1 MRGSFSTGFEKNME
15 TKPFT
20 YYHPIV
26 VRYADLDPQG
36 HVNNAAYMTYLE
48 SARLGY
54 YERAGLWSPEQ
65 GGQTGMVVARAEMD
79 YLAPIVY
86 GQPLRVG
93 VRLEKLG
100 TKSML
105 FAFQVEAA
113 DGGRIFAR
121 GLSVMVAY
129 DNINET
135 SRPIPPEW
143 REKLAE
149 FEGKMENDATA

>member
-1 MRGSFSTGFEKNME
+1 MK

-54 YERAGLWSPEQ
+54 YERAGLWSPEK
-65 GGQTGMVVARAEMD
+65 GEHTGMVVARAEMD

-100 TKSML
+100 SKSML
-105 FAFQVEAA
+105 FAFQVESA
-113 DGGRIFAR
+113 DGGRVFAR

-129 DNINET
+129 DNVNET
-135 SRPIPPEW
+135 SRLVQPEW

-149 FEGKMENDATA
+149 FEGKTENDATA

>member
-1 MRGSFSTGFEKNME
+1 ME
-15 TKPFT
+15 SKSFT
-20 YYHPIV
+20 YYHPIT

-54 YERAGLWSPEQ
+54 YERTGIWSPHS
-65 GGQTGMVVARAEMD
+65 GDHTGMVVAHAEID

-86 GQPLRVG
+86 GQVLRVG

-100 TKSML
+100 TKSMI

-113 DGGRIFAR
+113 DGGRVFAT

-129 DNINET
+129 DNAAEA
-135 SRPIPPEW
+135 SRPVPQEW
-143 REKLAE
+143 REKLLD
-149 FEGKMENDATA
+149 FEGKMENDETA

>member
-1 MRGSFSTGFEKNME
+1 ME

-36 HVNNAAYMTYLE
+36 HVNNAAYMTYME

-65 GGQTGMVVARAEMD
+65 GEHTGMVVARAEID
-79 YLAPIVY
+79 YLAPVIY

-105 FAFQVEAA
+105 FGFQVESAE
-113 DGGRIFAR
+113 GEQIFAR
-121 GLSVMVAY
+121 GQSVMVAY
-129 DNINET
+129 DNAKGA
-135 SRPIPPEW
+135 SRPVPPEW

>member
-1 MRGSFSTGFEKNME
+1 MKD

-20 YYHPIV
+20 YYHPIT

-54 YERAGLWSPEQ
+54 YERAGLWSPEK
-65 GGQTGMVVARAEMD
+65 GEHTGMVVARAEID

-100 TKSML
+100 NKSMI
-105 FAFQVEAA
+105 FAFQVESA
-113 DGGRIFAR
+113 DGDRLFAR
-121 GLSVMVAY
+121 GQSVMVAY
-129 DNINET
+129 DNVNET
-135 SRPIPPEW
+135 SRPVPPEW
-143 REKLAE
+143 RRKLSE
-149 FEGKMENDATA
+149 FEGKMGNDETA